1 MKSIKTKITTTIL
14 SISILSLIAVLCISY
29 FIVHNTIIDQSKKAM
44 LLSTE
49 KYSEKINRILDEQ
62 GKIVNEISDTVEN
75 MNTLD
80 KNKILPY
87 LKKKLKSNSNVMEVY
102 MGFKDGSILTAS
114 GKMPPAGYNSTEA
127 QWYKSA
133 IEKKT
138 VIYTEPYVDKNTGK
152 MVITIAKTVNI
163 NNKFAGVLG
172 CDIDLDTITKMVEQ
186 AKPVEN
192 SYGFLIDSNGNFVVH
207 KNTKFKPTKDGL
219 KKVASVMNGQ
229 FSDILKENFVKLKDY
244 DGEERYFVTSKIAA
258 TNWTL
263 GFATPIS
270 QVEEAMQKL
279 VSSLIL
285 LIAIVILVIAA
296 VSIYL
301 GNSIGRP
308 ILALSKMADRI
319 SNFDLKYEEKN
330 YDQFASYKDEIGRL
344 SNSFKIM
351 HRELI
356 EIITKILENS
366 KHMDKSNLELSG
378 MSNDLASMSK
388 NINAAI
394 KNIAS
399 GIQESSAA
407 SEEITASM
415 EEVNASIN
423 ELSQKSMDGSNSA
436 EASRNRAVEMETKS
450 KNHIKRI
457 NDVYSEKEK
466 NIINSIERANVVENI
481 GDIADTIADISEQT
495 NLLAL
500 NAAIEAERAGE
511 NGKGFRVVAEEI
523 RKLSEQSKESV
534 LEIKNKIDEVK
545 TTFKMNTENSREILK
560 FVNEEVINQLK
571 YFQDI
576 SYQYLDDSD
585 FLSKM
590 SEEIA
595 AMSEELN
602 ATADQV
608 SQAVESLSKS
618 MQKSSD
624 DMETIKENIDKAAN
638 SVVDIK
644 YSSDSNLNLIGD
656 LKKLVAKFK
665 I

>member
-44 LLSTE
+44 LLSAE

-102 MGFKDGSILTAS
+102 MGFKDGSVVMAS
-114 GKMPPAGYNSTEA
+114 GKIPPAGYNFTEA

>member
-1 MKSIKTKITTTIL
+1 
-14 SISILSLIAVLCISY
+14 
-29 FIVHNTIIDQSKKAM
+29 M
-44 LLSTE
+44 LLSAE

-102 MGFKDGSILTAS
+102 MGFKDGSVVMAS
-114 GKMPPAGYNSTEA
+114 GKIPPAGYNFTEA

-133 IEKKT
+133 VEKKT

-378 MSNDLASMSK
+378 MLNDLASMSK

-407 SEEITASM
+407 SEEIIASM

-450 KNHIKRI
+450 KNHIKMI